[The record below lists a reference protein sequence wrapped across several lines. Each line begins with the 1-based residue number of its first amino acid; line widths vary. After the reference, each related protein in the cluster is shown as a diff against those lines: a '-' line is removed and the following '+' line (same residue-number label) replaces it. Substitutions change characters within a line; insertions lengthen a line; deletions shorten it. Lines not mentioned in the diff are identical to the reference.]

1 MNCFSFKIPQEIICG
16 KDSITKL
23 PELLKKQGLKKVMV
37 ISGPHLNKMGVVKK
51 ITDILSSAAIEFD
64 SFVEIEA
71 NPSVETVDLAT
82 KAFTESGADSIIAL
96 GGGSPMDVAKAVGVL
111 AKFGG
116 SIGEYE
122 GADKVPGAIIPL
134 IAIPTT
140 AGTGSEVTAFSVIT
154 DRSRNYKLTVFSY
167 ELIPA
172 YAILDPALVMTTPE
186 KTAAACGI
194 DAMVHAIE
202 AYLSKAASPFSDAM
216 AEKAL
221 ELIGKNIRL
230 FVADRT
236 NEEAA
241 ANMLYGSMFAGIAF
255 AWARLGNVHAMAHPL
270 GGYFDVPHGVANAVL
285 LPVVLEYNAL
295 ADGGRYQKI
304 YRAIKCGDIKS
315 DEKNDS
321 FKPQLLIDEI
331 RQLTQALGI
340 PKSLAAVGVTAEMIP
355 AMAVDAMKSGNI
367 LVNPR
372 STTQKNIEDLY
383 KRALNEGGQ

>member
-1 MNCFSFKIPQEIICG
+1 MNSFNFKIPQEIICG
-16 KDSITKL
+16 KDSIQKL
-23 PELLKKQGLKKVMV
+23 PEILRKNQLKKIMV
-37 ISGPHLNKMGVVKK
+37 ISGPHLNKMGVVQK
-51 ITDILSSAAIEFD
+51 ITDILSHEHIDYAT
-64 SFVEIEA
+64 FVEIEA

-82 KAFTESGADSIIAL
+82 KAFVESGADSIIAL
-96 GGGSPMDVAKAVGVL
+96 GGGSPMDVAKAVGLL

-116 SIGEYE
+116 SISEYE

-140 AGTGSEVTAFSVIT
+140 AGTGSEVTAFAVIT
-154 DRSRNYKLTVFSY
+154 DRKRNYKLTVFSY

-172 YAILDPALVMTTPE
+172 YAILDPTLVMTTPE

-221 ELIGKNIRL
+221 ELIGTNIRL
-230 FVADRT
+230 FVADRQ
-236 NEEAA
+236 NEAA
-241 ANMLYGSMFAGIAF
+241 AAGMLYGSMFAGIAF

-270 GGYFDVPHGVANAVL
+270 GGYFNVAHGVANAVL

-295 ADGGRYQKI
+295 ADNGRYEKI
-304 YRAIKCGDIKS
+304 YDYIKCGKRVED
-315 DEKNDS
+315 
-321 FKPQLLIDEI
+321 FTPQILADEI
-331 RQLTQALGI
+331 RTLTQALGI
-340 PKSLAAVGVTAEMIP
+340 PKTLSEVGVTEDLIS
-355 AMAVDAMKSGNI
+355 AMAKDAMKSGNI
-367 LVNPR
+367 SINPR

-383 KRALNEGGQ
+383 KQAL